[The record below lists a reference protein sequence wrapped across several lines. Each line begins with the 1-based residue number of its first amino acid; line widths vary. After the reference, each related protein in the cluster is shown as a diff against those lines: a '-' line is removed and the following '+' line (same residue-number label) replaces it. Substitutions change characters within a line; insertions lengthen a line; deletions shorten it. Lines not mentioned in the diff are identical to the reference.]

1 MSQENVEIAARA
13 ADLFNARD
21 IIAFTALT
29 TPDFE
34 WSPSMG
40 PVEAE
45 IFRGAVGIRAYFAS
59 LGESWDEFR
68 IVPESFRVG
77 DQLVLLIGRL
87 EAQGKGSGVPVDA
100 QLGMLF
106 ELRDGTIS
114 RIRGFLDHGEALRTA
129 GLAE

>member
-45 IFRGAVGIRAYFAS
+45 IFEGPSDHPSLFAS

-68 IVPESFRVG
+68 IVPE
-77 DQLVLLIGRL
+77 
-87 EAQGKGSGVPVDA
+87 EASA
-100 QLGMLF
+100 SATSSCF
-106 ELRDGTIS
+106 
-114 RIRGFLDHGEALRTA
+114 
-129 GLAE
+129 